1 MHFKNEPII
10 HSVDITDDELRAI
23 FSIIGNSSISSR
35 ISMGVSRENSEL
47 LSRVYKDID
56 KYLGN

>member
-1 MHFKNEPII
+1 MHFKSEPIT

-23 FSIIGNSSISSR
+23 FSLIGNSSVSSR
-35 ISMGVSRENSEL
+35 ISIGVSKVNSEL
-47 LSRVYKDID
+47 LSRIYKDID